1 MIGIHSDVGA
11 LGEGNEKV
19 AALLLLASVTLY
31 KADADDHSV
40 SKEVRHFPTFFC
52 LVLRLLDELGPHNL
66 CTFDFFGMVE
76 AFKVIVGL
84 CTALTWCIS
93 LGVTFGELLPV
104 GKAPR
109 TASSIAKS

>member
-1 MIGIHSDVGA
+1 MGA

-66 CTFDFFGMVE
+66 CTFDLRNG
-76 AFKVIVGL
+76 AQGL
-84 CTALTWCIS
+84 
-93 LGVTFGELLPV
+93 
-104 GKAPR
+104 R
-109 TASSIAKS
+109 TIDR